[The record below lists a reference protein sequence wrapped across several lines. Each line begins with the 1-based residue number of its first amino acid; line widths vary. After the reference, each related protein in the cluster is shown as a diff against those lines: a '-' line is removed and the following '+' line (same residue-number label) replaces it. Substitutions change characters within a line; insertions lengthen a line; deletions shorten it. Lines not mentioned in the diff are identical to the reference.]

1 MIKVTDL
8 KTVLTAEQLNELEY
22 QAEKAWETSGMNI
35 RTLMVKMA
43 EILYPEEMT
52 KLQNLLA
59 DKTEQRYNIN
69 VTSKQTKTMNATNTI
84 EFAAVTTWIS
94 IVDAKAKRA
103 ELIADGL
110 DKKQVKLSSYRW
122 KNVKNHDEGYICRV
136 LVVKGLRPEMEVVG
150 TKRVKKSKVASF
162 ATDCNTGNSV
172 TDSQTMTYAP
182 YLPEVESTRT
192 A

>member
-22 QAEKAWETSGMNI
+22 QAEKAWETSGMDI

-43 EILYPEEMT
+43 EVLYPEEMA

-59 DKTEQRYNIN
+59 NKTEHKHNKN
-69 VTSKQTKTMNATNTI
+69 VTSKQTKTMNTTNTT
-84 EFAAVTTWIS
+84 EFAAVTTWIA
-94 IVDAKAKRA
+94 IADAKAKRE
-103 ELIADGL
+103 ELIANGL

-136 LVVKGLRPEMEVVG
+136 LVVKGLRPEMEVAG
-150 TKRVKKSKVASF
+150 TKRVKKSKVGSF
-162 ATDCNTGNSV
+162 VTDCNTGNSA
-172 TDSQTMTYAP
+172 TDSHRMTYAP
-182 YLPEVESTRT
+182 YLPEVKSTQT

>member
-1 MIKVTDL
+1 M
-8 KTVLTAEQLNELEY
+8 
-22 QAEKAWETSGMNI
+22 
-35 RTLMVKMA
+35 
-43 EILYPEEMT
+43 
-52 KLQNLLA
+52 
-59 DKTEQRYNIN
+59 
-69 VTSKQTKTMNATNTI
+69 TMNTTNTA

-94 IVDAKAKRA
+94 IADAKAKRA
-103 ELIADGL
+103 ELIAQGI

-122 KNVKNHDEGYICRV
+122 KNIKDHSEGYICRV
-136 LVVKGLRPEMEVVG
+136 LVVKGLRPELELAD

-182 YLPEVESTRT
+182 YLPEVETTRT